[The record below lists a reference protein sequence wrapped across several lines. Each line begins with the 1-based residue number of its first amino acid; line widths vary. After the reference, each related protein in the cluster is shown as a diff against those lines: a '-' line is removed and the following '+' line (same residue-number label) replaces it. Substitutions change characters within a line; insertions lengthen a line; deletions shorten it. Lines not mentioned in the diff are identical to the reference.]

1 MNKQY
6 KTILLGVISMLIAII
21 GFVANNGT
29 ITFIALTI
37 FSSLIF
43 FFNIEK
49 ISTGLVKLWCIDIAI
64 ALFMVIGGDLVST
77 TTPIVVAALLWASIN
92 LLGAY
97 LVRIDIKKSEA

>member
-21 GFVANNGT
+21 GFITNNGAV
-29 ITFIALTI
+29 TFIALTI

-43 FFNIEK
+43 FFNVEK
-49 ISTGLVKLWCIDIAI
+49 ISAGLVKLWCIDIAI
-64 ALFMVIGGDLVST
+64 ALFMVIGSDLVST
-77 TTPIVVAALLWASIN
+77 TKPLAIAALLWASIN